1 MFINYFKIISSI
13 CGCKGTNILNNV
25 QYLKIMKMRMLAVF
39 SLKIFGNFKFSP
51 YLCTQYQK
59 ILGVDWI

>member
-1 MFINYFKIISSI
+1 
-13 CGCKGTNILNNV
+13 
-25 QYLKIMKMRMLAVF
+25 MRMLADF
-39 SLKIFGNFKFSP
+39 FLKKFGSFKFSP

>member
-1 MFINYFKIISSI
+1 MS
-13 CGCKGTNILNNV
+13 
-25 QYLKIMKMRMLAVF
+25 MLAVF
-39 SLKIFGNFKFSP
+39 SLKIFGNFKFSH

>member
-1 MFINYFKIISSI
+1 
-13 CGCKGTNILNNV
+13 
-25 QYLKIMKMRMLAVF
+25 MRMLAVF

-59 ILGVDWI
+59 ILGLTGFDGEMNGT

>member
-1 MFINYFKIISSI
+1 
-13 CGCKGTNILNNV
+13 
-25 QYLKIMKMRMLAVF
+25 MRMLAVF
-39 SLKIFGNFKFSP
+39 FFFFFGNFKFSP